1 MAIYKMRVGDRNYTQ
16 IGVVDAYNLRPQPY
30 PNNLN
35 AVEQKLFNQDIFT
48 SNNGVANILHS
59 SISAWKLFRELLF

>member
-1 MAIYKMRVGDRNYTQ
+1 MGDRNYTQ
-16 IGVVDAYNLRPQPY
+16 IGVVDAYNLRAQPY

-48 SNNGVANILHS
+48 CDNGVVNILHS
-59 SISAWKLFRELLF
+59 SIRCMELFELLF